1 MFSTEKEEKVTE
13 IYENQCIVPVR
24 SMIAN
29 SILSGCRIASKI
41 NEDPSNLSLPKSAY
55 YNTAYTMGFI
65 ANKILVRLIDD
76 DNFSGVLYSEPKHG
90 HGRPCIQ
97 YQSNGI
103 TFQLKKE
110 TSVKKLPPRANYRV
124 KQSAQNQTVLDLGA
138 EYGPIPLYMLVTY
151 NHKRFKLDYVQ
162 IGVPK
167 EDYSDWLQ
175 RWSLMQYIQEEQ
187 VEYIIKNYST
197 ELKEEY
203 QEDINKKYKI
213 SLK

>member
-1 MFSTEKEEKVTE
+1 MFSTEKEEKAVE
-13 IYENQCIVPVR
+13 IYEKQCMVPVR

-41 NEDPSNLSLPKSAY
+41 NEDPSNFALPKSAY
-55 YNTAYTMGFI
+55 FNTACTLGFI
-65 ANKILVRLIDD
+65 ANKVLVHLIDD
-76 DNFSGVLYSEPKHG
+76 DNFSGVLYSEPKRG
-90 HGRPCIQ
+90 HGRPCIE

-110 TSVKKLPPRANYRV
+110 NNVKKLPPKANYRV
-124 KQSAQNQTVLDLGA
+124 EQSADNQMILNFGED
-138 EYGPIPLYMLVTY
+138 YGPIPLYMIVTY
-151 NHKRFKLDYVQ
+151 NHKKFMLDYVQ

-175 RWSLMQYIQEEQ
+175 RWNLMPYIQEEQ
-187 VEYIIKNYST
+187 VEYIIKNYSSQ
-197 ELKEEY
+197 LKEEY
-203 QEDINKKYKI
+203 QEQIDKKYNI